1 MPEGGKI
8 NNRKPWLP
16 SPNNCKVNHLLWVS
30 SLNFKF
36 FITYTRMLIS
46 PPWQHPTLYGVT
58 ASQKKIL
65 LFWTCCILGFSL
77 ELLGLQLLFN
87 WNQQQGW
94 LGFRA
99 EPPCIRNVCWSLK
112 MRERGAKSPTF
123 GLRLSG
129 EAAFVPGDSAGSG
142 NRISILWPEKR
153 SPVCHSWGSAD
164 RNLSG
169 SCRSL
174 LVTQLMSDK
183 PEAQMKGDKERPR
196 IF

>member
-1 MPEGGKI
+1 MGYLTPEGGKI

-87 WNQQQGW
+87 WNQQPGLAWIQSW
-94 LGFRA
+94 ASLHQNCLL
-99 EPPCIRNVCWSLK
+99 EPEDEGK
-112 MRERGAKSPTF
+112 RGQVSHLWVTT
-123 GLRLSG
+123 LR
-129 EAAFVPGDSAGSG
+129 
-142 NRISILWPEKR
+142 
-153 SPVCHSWGSAD
+153 
-164 RNLSG
+164 G
-169 SCRSL
+169 SCLCAWGLCRLWKQNFHSL
-174 LVTQLMSDK
+174 TRKKK
-183 PEAQMKGDKERPR
+183 PCLSFLGIGR
-196 IF
+196 